1 LDGHGQSYASRSF
14 SASFS
19 FREEFM
25 PKRSASA
32 EWKGG
37 LKGGNGTMNVTRAN
51 FQTPYSFPSRFEE
64 GQGMSPEDLIAA
76 AHAGCFSMAFSAA
89 LEKAG
94 FTPESVQTTAHVTIE
109 PVNGAPTIHRIDLET
124 VARVPNIDEAE
135 FQKQAEE
142 AKANCPVSRLYKG
155 ADIRLNAKLV

>member
-1 LDGHGQSYASRSF
+1 
-14 SASFS
+14 
-19 FREEFM
+19 M

-51 FQTPYSFPSRFEE
+51 FQTPYTFPSRFEE

-76 AHAGCFSMAFSAA
+76 AHAGCFSMAFSAG

-94 FTPESVQTTAHVTIE
+94 FTPESVQTTATVTLE

-135 FQKQAEE
+135 FQKQAED

-155 ADIRLNAKLV
+155 AEIKLNAKLA

>member
-1 LDGHGQSYASRSF
+1 
-14 SASFS
+14 
-19 FREEFM
+19 M

-37 LKGGNGTMNVTRAN
+37 LKGGNGTMNLTRAN
-51 FQTPYSFPSRFEE
+51 FEMPYTFPSRFEE

-76 AHAGCFSMAFSAA
+76 AHAGCFSMAFSGA

-94 FTPESVQTTAHVTIE
+94 FTPESIQTTATAHIE
-109 PVNGAPTIHRIDLET
+109 PVNGAPTISRIELNT
-124 VARVPNIDEAE
+124 TARVPNISQDE
-135 FQKQAEE
+135 FQKQAED

-155 ADIRLNAKLV
+155 AEIKLTAKLV

>member
-1 LDGHGQSYASRSF
+1 
-14 SASFS
+14 
-19 FREEFM
+19 M

-37 LKGGNGTMNVTRAN
+37 LKGGKGTMNVTRAN
-51 FQTPYSFPSRFEE
+51 FEMPYSFPSRFEE

-76 AHAGCFSMAFSAA
+76 AHAGCFSMAFSGE

-94 FTPESVQTTAHVTIE
+94 FTPDSVRTTATASLEFIDGAATI
-109 PVNGAPTIHRIDLET
+109 ARIDLDT
-124 VARVPNIDEAE
+124 TGSVPNIDDAQ
-135 FQKQAEE
+135 FQKLAEV

-155 ADIRLNAKLV
+155 ADIRVTAKLA